1 MESGIQ
7 GISFTPFVAQGQ
19 EQSAASVASMDGGGG
34 GAKRDSSP
42 TPQEQA
48 PRPKEPKTD
57 GPS

>member
-7 GISFTPFVAQGQ
+7 GISFIPVVTQGQ
-19 EQSAASVASMDGGGG
+19 EQNAGSAASMDAGGGG
-34 GAKRDSSP
+34 IKRDSSP

-57 GPS
+57 NQA